1 MTTRFKFRKADVAD
15 CAQFANYGG
24 VSVTSLNRTNEGDI

>member
-1 MTTRFKFRKADVAD
+1 MTTRFKFRKANVSD
-15 CAQFANYGG
+15 CAQLANYDG